1 MVDALFSFSCFVSF
15 GNKWGSV
22 TCVRERERERES
34 EGGREGE
41 REMNGRGEKRHLDVE
56 EEGHDS

>member
-1 MVDALFSFSCFVSF
+1 MGKRDVCAC
-15 GNKWGSV
+15 
-22 TCVRERERERES
+22 ERERES